1 MKRLIGKIATI
12 LMVMSVAQF
21 AFAQASMSPGY
32 MESHHSFEPGAVEKF
47 VSDELVDVST
57 NEPQAALGFVIGQI
71 CPSGIPINDADLQAR
86 CNEVAG
92 AGLSDNPT
100 ANDALQAM
108 APEEDAVIASSQVDS
123 GSAQIDNIGD
133 RLSSLRGGTGGGLT
147 FRNSSGF
154 NWSTGAAGDG
164 MSSPWGFFVNGLYV
178 TSDRDST
185 SRESGFKS
193 DDFGVTAGIDYT
205 FSERFVL
212 GFAFGYKDSDADID
226 SNGGD
231 LESDSYSYFAYWS
244 LYPNEYWYIDAMA
257 GYTENDHEQTR
268 NVIYTIGGPG
278 TGLAAPATIS
288 NAALSDTESEE
299 FSISVTA
306 GRNFFLNAW
315 TLSPYGRIDYADI
328 EIDGFN
334 ERMAQTAAGG
344 SGLALQIDDQDFQSL
359 MMTLGASATTQW
371 GDRLFPQVS
380 VEYVHEFKNNND
392 PITGRFIAD
401 TSGTTFTLLTDRPD
415 RNFVNVGAAMTA
427 VLTDSM
433 TGFFRYQGLFGYED
447 LEVHAFEIGV
457 RVGF

>member
-1 MKRLIGKIATI
+1 MKRLIGNFATI
-12 LMVMSVAQF
+12 LLITGAAHF
-21 AFAQASMSPGY
+21 ALAPAAMATEPGQ
-32 MESHHSFEPGAVEKF
+32 SFEPGPVEKL
-47 VSDELVDVST
+47 VSDTLVGISE
-57 NEPQAALGFVIGQI
+57 NEPQASIGFVIGQI
-71 CPSGIPINDADLQAR
+71 CPSGTVINDADFQAR

-92 AGLSDNPT
+92 GALSDNPT
-100 ANDALQAM
+100 SNGALQAM

-133 RLSSLRGGTGGGLT
+133 RLSSLRGGGKGGLV

-164 MSSPWGFFVNGLYV
+164 TSSPWGFFVNGLYV

-226 SNGGD
+226 ANGGD

-244 LYPNEYWYIDAMA
+244 LYPNEHWYIDAMA
-257 GYTENDHEQTR
+257 GYTENDHDQTR

-278 TGLAAPATIS
+278 TGLGAGSNTIS
-288 NAALSDTESEE
+288 NAALSSTESEE
-299 FSISVTA
+299 FSVSVTA
-306 GRNFFLNAW
+306 GRNYFLDAW

-334 ERMAQTAAGG
+334 ERMAQTTALG
-344 SGLALQIDDQDFQSL
+344 SGLALQIDDQDFDSL

-371 GDRLFPQVS
+371 GERYFPQVS
-380 VEYVHEFKNNND
+380 VEYVHEFKNNNA
-392 PITGRFIAD
+392 PITGRFLAD

-415 RNFVNVGAAMTA
+415 RNFFNVGAAMTA

-447 LEVHAFEIGV
+447 LEVHAFEVGV

>member
-1 MKRLIGKIATI
+1 MKRLIGNFATI
-12 LMVMSVAQF
+12 LMITGAAHF
-21 AFAQASMSPGY
+21 AFAPAALATEPVS
-32 MESHHSFEPGAVEKF
+32 SFEPGPVEKL
-47 VSDELVDVST
+47 VSDTLVGISE
-57 NEPQAALGFVIGQI
+57 NEPQASIGFVIGQI
-71 CPSGIPINDADLQAR
+71 CPSGTVINDADFQAR

-92 AGLSDNPT
+92 AALSDNNT
-100 ANDALQAM
+100 ANGALQAM

-133 RLSSLRGGTGGGLT
+133 RLSSLRGGGGGGLV

-185 SRESGFKS
+185 SRESGFTS

-205 FSERFVL
+205 FSDRFVL

-226 SNGGD
+226 ANGGD

-244 LYPNEYWYIDAMA
+244 LYPNENWYIDAMA
-257 GYTENDHEQTR
+257 GYTENDHDQTR

-278 TGLAAPATIS
+278 TGLGAGSNTIS
-288 NAALSDTESEE
+288 NAALSSTESEE
-299 FSISVTA
+299 FSVSVTA
-306 GRNFFLNAW
+306 GRNYFLDAW

-334 ERMAQTAAGG
+334 ERMAQTTALG
-344 SGLALQIDDQDFQSL
+344 SGLALQIDDQDFDSL

-371 GDRLFPQVS
+371 GERYFPQVS

-392 PITGRFIAD
+392 PITGRFLAD
-401 TSGTTFTLLTDRPD
+401 TSGTTFALLTDRPD
-415 RNFVNVGAAMTA
+415 RNFFNVGAAMTA

-447 LEVHAFEIGV
+447 LEVHAFEVGV